1 MKEAS
6 TRRETGPGGLMAA
19 AATGIFVFGIVMA
32 VLGAVLPSLMERIGF
47 DKARGGGLFLVMNF
61 AMLVMS
67 LLFGPI
73 VDRFG
78 FKTLLAVCALLVAGA
93 FALLAAAGTYTAV
106 AVAAVI
112 LGFGGGGLNGG
123 TNALASDLNPE
134 RRGAALN
141 LIGIFFGFGA
151 LSIPFLAGTLMRS
164 LGVVRLLVLAAILAL
179 VPFVLFATSRF
190 PRPKQAQGFPL
201 REAARVIRHPLLWL
215 CAFLLFFQSGNEFT
229 VGGWL
234 ATYGREDFGLGASA
248 ASLAL
253 AAYWAMI
260 MAGRLVSSRAVSRL
274 GNTRLVLVSAFVA
287 LAAAVLLTVAWN
299 VPVLFVAAALIG
311 LGFAAIYP
319 TTLAVAGER
328 FAELSGTAF
337 GVIFVVALTGGM
349 TAPWLAGRI
358 AQSAGMRRGLLIPV
372 VSCAAI
378 LVLQFAIGR
387 LAKPPKAGA
396 ANTTFEKER

>member
-1 MKEAS
+1 
-6 TRRETGPGGLMAA
+6 MAA

-32 VLGAVLPSLMERIGF
+32 MLGAVMPSLMERIGF
-47 DKARGGGLFLVMNF
+47 DKAGGGGLFLVMNF

-93 FALLAAAGTYTAV
+93 FALLAAAGTYAAV
-106 AVAAVI
+106 AAAAVI

-179 VPFVLFATSRF
+179 VPFVLFATSF
-190 PRPKQAQGFPL
+190 PGQKQAQGHAHERP
-201 REAARVIRHPLLWL
+201 ASSAPVLWL
-215 CAFLLFFQSGNEFT
+215 ARSFSFPVGNEFT

-234 ATYGREDFGLGASA
+234 ATYGRRTSA
-248 ASLAL
+248 
-253 AAYWAMI
+253 WA
-260 MAGRLVSSRAVSRL
+260 RQRPPSP
-274 GNTRLVLVSAFVA
+274 
-287 LAAAVLLTVAWN
+287 W
-299 VPVLFVAAALIG
+299 P
-311 LGFAAIYP
+311 P
-319 TTLAVAGER
+319 TG
-328 FAELSGTAF
+328 
-337 GVIFVVALTGGM
+337 
-349 TAPWLAGRI
+349 P
-358 AQSAGMRRGLLIPV
+358 
-372 VSCAAI
+372 
-378 LVLQFAIGR
+378 
-387 LAKPPKAGA
+387 
-396 ANTTFEKER
+396 